1 MGFFST
7 LNREQ
12 KEAAGLLQIGTFLE
26 YFDLMLYVHLAVLL
40 NEIFF
45 PKTDAFTASLISAF
59 AFCSTYV
66 LRPFG
71 ALLFGYIGDTIGRKQ
86 TVTLTTSLMAVSCI
100 LMANLPTYAEIGVLA
115 AWGIT
120 LCRAIQGISSLG
132 EIIGAEVYLTEIT
145 KPPARYPVVASVR
158 FFSEFGSM
166 IALGIANIV
175 LVFTLNW
182 RVAFWIGAGIAM
194 VGAFA
199 RSRLRETPE
208 FLKMKQH
215 KTEQLQKKLT
225 IEQEKIDKKTMLA
238 LLFIFCFWP
247 ISFYFSYIHCAQ
259 ILKTVFRYT
268 AEEVIQ
274 QNLFVSMLQFCT
286 SSIVVFLSYKIYPL
300 KIVKFNLRTAYFIT
314 LICPFLLSQ
323 ITSGTQLFW
332 VQACV
337 AIFSSGFP
345 AYAIFYAHF
354 PVLKRITSVSFIY
367 AISRAMMYIVTSF
380 GLVYLTSW
388 FGDFGLWVIMVPVM
402 AAFTWA
408 INHFEKLDK
417 PNLEKGSFPLEKSVD
432 LLSKAA

>member
-1 MGFFST
+1 MGFFSSLT
-7 LNREQ
+7 RQQ

-40 NEIFF
+40 NDIFF
-45 PKTDAFTASLISAF
+45 PKTDPFTASLLSAF

-71 ALLFGYIGDTIGRKQ
+71 ALLFGYIGDHVGRKQ
-86 TVTLTTSLMAVSCI
+86 TVTLTTALMAVSCI
-100 LMANLPTYAEIGVLA
+100 LMANLPTYAEVGILA

-120 LCRAIQGISSLG
+120 LCRVVQGISSLG

-145 KPPARYPVVASVR
+145 QPPVRYPVVASVR

-166 IALGIANIV
+166 IALSIANIV
-175 LVFTLNW
+175 LIFTFNW
-182 RVAFWIGAGIAM
+182 RVAFWMGAGIAM

-208 FLKMKQH
+208 FLKMKQQ
-215 KTEQLQKKLT
+215 KTEILKKGLT
-225 IEQEKIDKKTMLA
+225 IEQEKIDQKTLLA
-238 LLFIFCFWP
+238 LLFIFCSWP

-259 ILKTVFRYT
+259 ILKGMFHYT

-286 SSIVVFLSYKIYPL
+286 STVIVFLSYKIYPL
-300 KIVKFNLRTAYFIT
+300 KIVKFNLRIAYLLI
-314 LICPFLLSQ
+314 LICPFLLGQ
-323 ITSGTQLFW
+323 ITSGSQLFW
-332 VQACV
+332 LQACV
-337 AIFSSGFP
+337 VIFSSGFP

-354 PVLKRITSVSFIY
+354 PVSKRITSVSFIY
-367 AISRAMMYIVTSF
+367 AVSRAIMYIVTSF

-388 FGDFGLWVIMVPVM
+388 FGNFGLWVIMVPVTL
-402 AAFTWA
+402 AFTWS
-408 INHFEKLDK
+408 IYHFEKLDK
-417 PNLEKGSFPLEKSVD
+417 PNLKTNQLPLQEEDDAFSQ
-432 LLSKAA
+432 AA